1 MARTK
6 DTIRRLRQP
15 TFVAPPGQRIGN
27 KNILNR
33 RQSRFKIKKL
43 LPQTLQVEVKKNGH
57 IARKMNVRRKLLY
70 SFVTED

>member
-15 TFVAPPGQRIGN
+15 TFVAALGQRIRY

-33 RQSRFKIKKL
+33 RQSKFKTKKL

-57 IARKMNVRRKLLY
+57 IV
-70 SFVTED
+70 